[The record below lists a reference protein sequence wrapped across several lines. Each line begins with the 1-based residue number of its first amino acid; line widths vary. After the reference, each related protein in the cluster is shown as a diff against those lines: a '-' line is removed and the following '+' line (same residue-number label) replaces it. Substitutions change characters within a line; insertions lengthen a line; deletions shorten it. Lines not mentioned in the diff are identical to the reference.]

1 MSKSERINQEM
12 LFLSG
17 KQQFNLADLMREFGI
32 SKSTALRDIQELER
46 LGVPLYTEE
55 GRYGGYRLVHQSL
68 LAPIYFNEEEVSG
81 IFFALQCLKFLSN
94 SPFNANYQQVSQKLL
109 QTFTKE
115 RREAIITNTDIVHY
129 QGVTQVVA
137 VDNLALIFKAVLT
150 SQTLKVIYR
159 RYQEAHKEIL
169 PIRLTIMDGFWYCIG
184 WDLEKEAWRTYRCDY
199 LEIISSESSKQIVFS
214 KAQIAASYDKQGK
227 DYRKLT
233 FKVKL
238 SLKGKDHYIRRHF
251 ENMTLSEQGNECYLI
266 GTFNEQ
272 ETEFLVDYLLGFGE
286 EAVILEPD
294 FLKTAYIGQLRRLLK
309 KYEDGAYT
317 KKRV

>member
-17 KQQFNLADLMREFGI
+17 KQQFNLADLMKEFGI

-68 LAPIYFNEEEVSG
+68 LTPIYFNEEEVSG

-94 SPFNANYQQVSQKLL
+94 SPFNANYQQISKKLL
-109 QTFTKE
+109 QTFTQE
-115 RREAIITNTDIVHY
+115 RREAIIMNTDIVHY
-129 QGVTQVVA
+129 KGVVQVVV
-137 VDNLALIFKAVLT
+137 VDNLALIFKAILA

-159 RYQEAHKEIL
+159 RYQAAHKEIL

-184 WDLEKEAWRTYRCDY
+184 WDLEKEAWRTYRCDH
-199 LEIISSESSKQIVFS
+199 LEIIGSESSKEIVFS
-214 KAQIAASYDKQGK
+214 KAQIEASYDKQGET
-227 DYRKLT
+227 YRNLN

-238 SLKGKDHYIRRHF
+238 SSKGKDHYIRRHF

-272 ETEFLVDYLLGFGE
+272 EADFLVDYLLGFGE
-286 EAVILEPD
+286 EAVIIEPN
-294 FLKTAYIGQLRRLLK
+294 FLKKMYVAKLQHMIETYNG
-309 KYEDGAYT
+309 
-317 KKRV
+317 